1 MNAKEQYRE
10 QLHAQLL
17 EWQAD
22 ARKLR
27 ALSEKASAE
36 ARETMRA
43 HIEELD
49 AKIDE
54 AAGKLLELSNISEDA
69 WETVREGF
77 ESAWDALRKAVKDA
91 ADRLK
96 A

>member
-1 MNAKEQYRE
+1 MNERERYRE
-10 QLHAQLL
+10 QLLAQLT

-22 ARKLR
+22 AKKLR

-36 ARETMRA
+36 AQSVMKG

-49 AKIDE
+49 ARIDE
-54 AAGKLLELSNISEDA
+54 AATKLMELSSINEEA
-69 WETVREGF
+69 WESVRARF
-77 ESAWDALRKAVKDA
+77 DSAWDALRKAVKDA
-91 ADRLK
+91 AEKLG

>member
-1 MNAKEQYRE
+1 MNERERYRE
-10 QLHAQLL
+10 QLHAQLT

-22 ARKLR
+22 AKKLR
-27 ALSEKASAE
+27 ALSDKASAE
-36 ARETMRA
+36 AQAAMKG

-49 AKIDE
+49 ARIDE
-54 AAGKLLELSNISEDA
+54 AATKLLELSNINEAA
-69 WETVREGF
+69 WESVRAGF

-91 ADRLK
+91 TEKFK